1 LILLERVVELRF
13 KCLVLLV
20 ATLLGACAEPAPS
33 GTAPAVDPGIAG
45 LLCAR
50 SGNCVSSR
58 GNDAVSPL
66 IYTGTP
72 AQAMALLQATL
83 KTFPEATIVRSEAL
97 AMVVIF
103 TTRVGFRDQV
113 DFQIDEVA
121 QRIHFRSRSLVG
133 LYDFGKNRS
142 RMQAFRARFE
152 QQARQ

>member
-1 LILLERVVELRF
+1 MILLVRVVELRF

-83 KTFPEATIVRSEAL
+83 KTFPEATVARSEPL
-97 AMVVIF
+97 SIVVIF
-103 TTRVGFRDQV
+103 TTRLGFRDQV
-113 DFQIDEVA
+113 NFQIDPPA

-133 LYDFGKNRS
+133 LFDFGKNRS
-142 RMQAFRARFE
+142 RMRDFAARFE
-152 QQARQ
+152 Q